1 MKKKRTIFLL
11 SVLVIL
17 CAILWFPLPY
27 YVSSPG
33 MAKALDDVVA
43 VEGGA
48 KGSGEFLL
56 TTVSMA
62 RGNLLT
68 LIKAKLDPYSDVEPL
83 DEVRDE
89 DETDEEYRV
98 KQLYLME
105 NSQENAL
112 QVAFEKA
119 GKSVEV
125 DYNGIYVLNVLEGG
139 PSDGTLAAGDRIV
152 AVDGKDFRSA
162 EEFTSYIQNKPEGT
176 VVTLSIVRNGK
187 EMNRKITLGRIKATG
202 KTGIGITLAEDKEV
216 STEPKVEFHTEEIGG
231 PSAGFMFSLE
241 IYEQLVK
248 KDITKGYRIAGTGT
262 IAADGSVGPIGGVEK
277 KVIAADRAGA
287 DIFLA
292 PSGRDY
298 ELAVQTAKA
307 IGSGMEIVSVSNFDE
322 GLRYL
327 DSLRPKK

>member
-1 MKKKRTIFLL
+1 M

>member
-1 MKKKRTIFLL
+1 LKKKRTIFLL